1 MDLLENPIKA
11 YAWGSHRVIAE
22 LLGHPS
28 PSAGPE
34 AEMWMGAHPSA
45 PSTIVRGGVT
55 TSLYDAI
62 RASPTTEIGE
72 AAFQAFGARLPFLM
86 KVLAADEPL
95 SLQAHPS
102 NAQAAARFDRE
113 EAAGILRDAPNRNY
127 KDRSHKPELICALT
141 PFDALCGFRAIAD
154 SRALLDA
161 LDVRELAPARA
172 ALDESTV
179 AAALRDAF
187 TALMEMPKSLA
198 ADAARATVAA
208 CARDV
213 PRFARELAWG
223 RRIGALY
230 PGDIGVALALLMNL
244 VHLEPGEA
252 LYLPAGNLHAYLDGA
267 GIEIMAA
274 SDNVLRGG
282 LTPKYVDVPEL
293 LTVLHFVDTPIRK
306 TVPRIEGGAAIYDT
320 PTPEFLLSRIG
331 VAAGERVEL
340 TTRGPEI
347 VLCTEGDVVLTTP
360 GSGYLA
366 VPRGA
371 SAFVP
376 ATDSGCVVTG
386 VATASAVFRAEMGA
400 VPPGRATPP
409 RS

>member
-11 YAWGSHRVIAE
+11 YAWGSRRVIAE

-34 AEMWMGAHPSA
+34 AELWLGAHPSA
-45 PSTIVRGGVT
+45 PSKLLRDGGAV
-55 TSLYDAI
+55 SLYDVI
-62 RASPTTEIGE
+62 RASPAAEIGDD
-72 AAFQAFGARLPFLM
+72 ALRAFGPHLPFLM

-102 NAQAAARFDRE
+102 SAQAAAGFDRE
-113 EAAGILRDAPNRNY
+113 EAAGIPRDAATRNY

-141 PFDALCGFRAIAD
+141 PFDALCGFRAVAD

-161 LDVRELAPARA
+161 LDVAALAPARN
-172 ALDESTV
+172 ALDRSPSPV
-179 AAALRDAF
+179 ALRAAF
-187 TALMEMPKSLA
+187 TALMTMPEPQANA
-198 ADAARATVAA
+198 AAHAAVVA

-244 VHLEPGEA
+244 VHLKPGEA

-267 GIEIMAA
+267 GVEIMAA

-282 LTPKYVDVPEL
+282 LTPKYVDVAEL
-293 LTVLHFVDTPIRK
+293 LSILDFNDAPVRK
-306 TVPRIEGGAAIYDT
+306 TEPRNATGVAIYDT
-320 PTPEFLLSRIG
+320 PTPEFLLSRLTI
-331 VAAGERVEL
+331 AAGERVSLEG
-340 TTRGPEI
+340 RGPEI
-347 VLCTEGDVVLTTP
+347 LLCTAGEVALSVAGRRR
-360 GSGYLA
+360 LA
-366 VPRGA
+366 LPRGA
-371 SAFVP
+371 SAYIS
-376 ATDSGCVVTG
+376 ADDTERVVTG
-386 VATASAVFRAEMGA
+386 VATASAVFRAE
-400 VPPGRATPP
+400 VGRKATSE

>member
-28 PSAGPE
+28 PSPGPE
-34 AEMWMGAHPSA
+34 AELWLGAHPSG
-45 PSTIVRGGVT
+45 PSKIVRDGIAA
-55 TSLYDAI
+55 SLYDVI
-62 RASPTTEIGE
+62 RAAPATEIG
-72 AAFQAFGARLPFLM
+72 AAALEAFGPRLPFLM

-102 NAQAAARFDRE
+102 NAQAAAGFDRE
-113 EAAGILRDAPNRNY
+113 EAAGIPRDAPNRNY

-141 PFDALCGFRAIAD
+141 PFDALYGFRDIAA

-161 LDVRELAPARA
+161 LGVAELSSARA
-172 ALDESTV
+172 ALDASSAPV
-179 AAALRDAF
+179 ALRAAF
-187 TALMEMPKSLA
+187 TALMTMPKSLA
-198 ADAARATVAA
+198 EVAARATVAA
-208 CARDV
+208 CSRDV

-230 PGDIGVALALLMNL
+230 PGDIGVAVALLMNL

-282 LTPKYVDVPEL
+282 LTPKFVDVSEL
-293 LTVLHFVDTPIRK
+293 LAVLEFAETPVRK
-306 TVPRIEGGAAIYDT
+306 TVPRIEGAAAVYDT
-320 PTPEFLLSRIG
+320 PTPEFLLSCLA
-331 VAAGERVEL
+331 VAAGERAPL
-340 TTRGPEI
+340 TSRGPEI
-347 VLCTEGDVVLTTP
+347 VLCTEGHVALTAA
-360 GSGYLA
+360 SGGRLDL
-366 VPRGA
+366 PRGA
-371 SAFVP
+371 SAYIS
-376 ATDSGCVVTG
+376 ARDSGCVVSG
-386 VATASAVFRAEMGA
+386 VSAASAVFRAEVG
-400 VPPGRATPP
+400 GKATAA